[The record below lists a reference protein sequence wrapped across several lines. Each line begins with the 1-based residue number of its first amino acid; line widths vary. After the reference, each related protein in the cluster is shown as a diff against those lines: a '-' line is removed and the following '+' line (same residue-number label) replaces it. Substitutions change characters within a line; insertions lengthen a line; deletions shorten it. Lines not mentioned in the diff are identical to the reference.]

1 MFSKTSTYLY
11 SVLVL
16 FFLMGLFFFQ
26 PIAGQSIPEM
36 TDLQK
41 DLESQ
46 KKQQNLIAI
55 VPIARPTETPT
66 DKLIKVQHLL
76 RTYSNI
82 GRFSGVAILAK
93 HGEPIH
99 KFTTKYSTLDF
110 KIRCALSTQ
119 FNTCD
124 ITQTFTATAIVQ
136 LAEQGKLDLMGRV
149 GEYFPDVPAE
159 IKEISIHQLL
169 THTSGLKNYYSL
181 EEYRKGFYDIKN
193 IESLIDLTMKYP
205 LDFVPGTKVQ
215 ESTIGYLLLGGII
228 EQVSGMSYRAYIQ
241 KYIFEAIQMEDSGLY
256 SWFNPAEQQAVGY
269 LVGEN
274 GEAIS
279 APEYWGAHAFGADA
293 VHCSIEDLLK
303 YSNAFHSGKL
313 LSKEQKNLVL
323 KPYYT
328 NLNNLNEGIGYGW
341 KTKEVA
347 GQSVI
352 YQGGVL
358 GGISVALRHYSKE
371 GYTVLIYS
379 NFGESTATILAE
391 KVEEI
396 LTTDYVT
403 IPNHSI
409 GYILYEL
416 IDEKGIDYARGNF
429 DAIIQENDLVL
440 KDMWPL
446 YSLGQDYLK
455 ENKPEI
461 ALPLFEMAIE
471 HYPNEP
477 ILYDAAGDT
486 HHLLGNKVMA
496 IQSFEKKLRIAPNDK
511 RAKRMLKVIE
521 STDYVVAAKPKLQ
534 LKPAPKVEVK
544 GEMTMADKMVS
555 ESKEISMIET
565 SYQPNAIK
573 ESNEPVA
580 NSKVYTT
587 VDVMP
592 EFPGGQSALHQ
603 YIYQNLRYPTIA
615 YINTIE
621 GTIYIDFIVDSY
633 GNIVSVKANSP
644 TKENDG
650 GLTAEALR
658 IVNSMPRWKSGI
670 HNGVDVFV
678 KLTIPIQFNKGDFM
692 SGSVND

>member
-1 MFSKTSTYLY
+1 MFSETHTYFNSTI
-11 SVLVL
+11 VLL
-16 FFLMGLFFFQ
+16 FLMGLGLFQ
-26 PIAGQSIPEM
+26 PIAGQPISEITEY
-36 TDLQK
+36 QK
-41 DLESQ
+41 DLEVQ
-46 KKQQNLIAI
+46 KKKQNLIAI
-55 VPIARPTETPT
+55 VPIDRPAETPT

-136 LAEQGKLDLMGRV
+136 LAEEGKLDLNGRV
-149 GEYFPDVPAE
+149 GEYFADVPIE
-159 IKEISIHQLL
+159 VKEITIHQLL
-169 THTSGLKNYYSL
+169 THTSGLKDYYSL
-181 EEYRKGFYDIKN
+181 EEYRKGFYDIKSMQ
-193 IESLIDLTMKYP
+193 SLIDLTMKYP
-205 LDFVPGTKVQ
+205 LDFAPGTKVQ
-215 ESTIGYLLLGGII
+215 ESNIGYLLLGGII
-228 EQVSGMSYRAYIQ
+228 EKASGMSYQAYIQ
-241 KYIFEAIQMEDSGLY
+241 KHIFEPNQMEDSGLY

-269 LVGEN
+269 EVGEN
-274 GEAIS
+274 GEPIS

-293 VHCSIEDLLK
+293 IHCSIEDLLR

-313 LSKEQKNLVL
+313 LSDEQKKKVL

-328 NLNNLNEGIGYGW
+328 SPNQPDEGIGYGW
-341 KTKEVA
+341 KIKEVL

-358 GGISVALRHYSKE
+358 GGISVALRHYSKD
-371 GYTVLIYS
+371 GYTMLIYS

-409 GYILYEL
+409 GYIMYEL
-416 IDEKGIDYARGNF
+416 IDEKGIDYARNNF
-429 DAIIQENDLVL
+429 DSIIQENNLVL
-440 KDMWPL
+440 KDIWPL

-461 ALPLFEMAIE
+461 ALNLFEMAVE

-486 HHLLGNKVMA
+486 HHLLGHKAMA
-496 IQSFEKKLRIAPNDK
+496 VQSFERKLQMVPNDQ

-521 STDYVVAAKPKLQ
+521 STDYVVTAKPQ
-534 LKPAPKVEVK
+534 LKPVPKVEIID
-544 GEMTMADKMVS
+544 EMTLVDKTTITSAKETSMV
-555 ESKEISMIET
+555 ET
-565 SYQPNAIK
+565 SYQPNTAKGDNQPI
-573 ESNEPVA
+573 A

-587 VDVMP
+587 VDIMP

-615 YINTIE
+615 YINSLE
-621 GTIYIDFIVDSY
+621 GTVYIDFVIDAY
-633 GNIVSVKANSP
+633 GNIVSTKASTP
-644 TKENDG
+644 TEENDG
-650 GLTAEALR
+650 GLTTEALR
-658 IVNSMPRWKSGI
+658 IVNSMPRWKPGI
-670 HNGVDVFV
+670 HSGAEVSV

-692 SGSVND
+692 GSNTED

>member
-1 MFSKTSTYLY
+1 MSSKTYTYIN
-11 SVLVL
+11 SRAGL
-16 FFLMGLFFFQ
+16 FFLMGLVLFQ
-26 PIAGQSIPEM
+26 PILGQS
-36 TDLQK
+36 LQETK
-41 DLESQ
+41 KIQEESENQ
-46 KKQQNLIAI
+46 LKQSNLIAI

-93 HGEPIH
+93 HGKPIH

-119 FNTCD
+119 FNTCNL
-124 ITQTFTATAIVQ
+124 TQTFTATAIVQ
-136 LAEQGKLDLMGRV
+136 LAEQGKLDLKGKV
-149 GEYFPDVPAE
+149 GEYFPDIPTEV
-159 IKEISIHQLL
+159 KEISIHQLL
-169 THTSGLKNYYSL
+169 THTSGLKDYYNL

-193 IESLIDLTMKYP
+193 MQSLIDLTMKYP

-228 EQVSGMSYRAYIQ
+228 EKVSGMSYQAYVQ
-241 KYIFEAIQMEDSGLY
+241 NHIFEPNQMEDSGLY

-269 LVGEN
+269 VAGEN
-274 GEAIS
+274 DEPIS

-303 YSNAFHSGKL
+303 YSNAFHGGKL
-313 LSKEQKNLVL
+313 LSKEQKDLVL
-323 KPYYT
+323 NPYYT
-328 NLNNLNEGIGYGW
+328 SSNNPDEGIGYGW

-352 YQGGVL
+352 YQGGAL
-358 GGISVALRHYSKE
+358 GGISVALRHYPKNA
-371 GYTVLIYS
+371 YTMLIYS
-379 NFGESTATILAE
+379 NFGESTATILIE

-396 LTTDYVT
+396 LTTDHVT
-403 IPNHSI
+403 VPNHSI

-416 IDEKGIDYARGNF
+416 IDEKGIDYAKNNF
-429 DAIIQENDLVL
+429 DAIVEENNLVL
-440 KDMWPL
+440 KNIWPL

-461 ALPLFEMAIE
+461 ALPLFELAIE
-471 HYPNEP
+471 RYPNEP

-486 HHLLGNKVMA
+486 HHLLGNKAMA
-496 IQSFEKKLRIAPNDK
+496 VESFEKKLRILPSDQ

-521 STDYVVAAKPKLQ
+521 STDYVVATKPQ
-534 LKPAPKVEVK
+534 VK
-544 GEMTMADKMVS
+544 SKAETISEMTLADKIVS
-555 ESKEISMIET
+555 ESKETLMIET
-565 SYQPNAIK
+565 SYQSNTSK
-573 ESNEPVA
+573 KNNEPID
-580 NSKVYTT
+580 NSKVRTA

-633 GNIVSVKANSP
+633 GNIISVKANTP
-644 TKENDG
+644 IEGNDG
-650 GLTAEALR
+650 GLTNEALR
-658 IVNSMPRWKSGI
+658 IVNSMPQWKPGI
-670 HNGVDVFV
+670 HNGTEAFV

-692 SGSVND
+692 GSSAND